1 MAVSTIVPSD
11 YKEQDS
17 TVVLQT
23 AMDLVSNKFHEPV
36 KSTPLVNT
44 VEILEDDS
52 TMVDIPEVIAAPEVT
67 VLPEVITVP
76 EVATIVLPSEE
87 GSSEKIDRSLRLS
100 DVISSVVEPAA
111 GAKKLRKMLLETN
124 ELIVCPGVYDGLS
137 ARTAMELGFNAMYMT
152 GAGTTASRIGQPD
165 LAIAQLHEMRENAEM
180 IANLDPFGPPLIADM
195 DTGYGGPIMVA
206 RTVEQY
212 IRAGVAGAHLE
223 DQVLTKRCGHLSG
236 KKVVSHEEYISR
248 IKAAHA
254 ARVRMQSDFVL
265 IARTDALQTL
275 GYDACISR
283 LRAARDEGADVGLLE
298 GFVSKAQAAQAVKDL
313 APWPL
318 LLNSVENGKSP
329 TITVDEASEMGFRI
343 MIFSFATLAPAYVAI
358 RETLARLKY
367 EGIVGTPKHITPVK
381 LFEVCGLEHS
391 MAVDKN
397 AGGLSFMGG
406 V

>member
-1 MAVSTIVPSD
+1 MALSTVAPSD
-11 YKEQDS
+11 YQEHES
-17 TVVLQT
+17 AVILQT
-23 AMDLVSNKFHEPV
+23 AMDAVPNKFHEPV

-52 TMVDIPEVIAAPEVT
+52 TMVAIPEVVAV
-67 VLPEVITVP
+67 PEVITPP
-76 EVATIVLPSEE
+76 EVATIELPS
-87 GSSEKIDRSLRLS
+87 SDDSLEKTETSLQLS
-100 DVISSVVEPAA
+100 DIVSGVIEPAS

-254 ARVRMQSDFVL
+254 ARVRLQSDFVL

-275 GYDACISR
+275 GYDACIER
-283 LRAARDEGADVGLLE
+283 LRAAREEGADVGLLE
-298 GFVSKAQAAQAVKDL
+298 GFTSKEQAAQAVRDL

-397 AGGLSFMGG
+397 AGGLSFAGG